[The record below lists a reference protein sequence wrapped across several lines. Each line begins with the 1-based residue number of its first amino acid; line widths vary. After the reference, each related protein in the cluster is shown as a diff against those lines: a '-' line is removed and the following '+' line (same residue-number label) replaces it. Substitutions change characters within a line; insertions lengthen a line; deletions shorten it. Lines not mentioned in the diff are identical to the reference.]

1 MRPVSGFASSF
12 FGSRKRSFGMMHKP
26 AMTLTPDSPLARR
39 VAPSPNHGERRG
51 AQPDMLLLH
60 YTGMASG
67 AAALARLRDPL
78 SEVSAHY
85 LVFEDGG
92 IVQMVPEARRAW
104 HAGRGAWKG
113 VTDLNAAP
121 FAPAGGYVAG
131 YWAMDGEIALH
142 SWQLRLPR
150 SVVYCLPVLA
160 EDTTLR
166 FAPWRP
172 GDALVTNRFGIPEPD
187 VAAASAL
194 EPQAMSLVVMPLV
207 GFDGAGQR
215 LGMGGGWYDRS
226 FAFRNTAMPPP
237 WLVGVGFDAQR
248 VERLAAEDWDV
259 LPDAI
264 CTETLTLQAEPHEH
278 IPHE

>member
-1 MRPVSGFASSF
+1 MIPDRAQL
-12 FGSRKRSFGMMHKP
+12 RRDLRAQRRALP
-26 AMTLTPDSPLARR
+26 APQRI
-39 VAPSPNHGERRG
+39 
-51 AQPDMLLLH
+51 
-60 YTGMASG
+60 
-67 AAALARLRDPL
+67 AAADALANRLL
-78 SEVSAHY
+78 A
-85 LVFEDGG
+85 L
-92 IVQMVPEARRAW
+92 
-104 HAGRGAWKG
+104 
-113 VTDLNAAP
+113 P
-121 FAPAGGYVAG
+121 FAPATGYAAG

-150 SVVYCLPVLA
+150 GVVYCLPVLH
-160 EDTTLR
+160 EDNILR

-187 VAAASAL
+187 VQPASAL

-226 FAFRNTAMPPP
+226 FAFRNTTMAPP

-248 VERLAAEDWDV
+248 VEHLAAEAWDV

-264 CTETLTLQAEPHEH
+264 CTETLTLQAPPHEH